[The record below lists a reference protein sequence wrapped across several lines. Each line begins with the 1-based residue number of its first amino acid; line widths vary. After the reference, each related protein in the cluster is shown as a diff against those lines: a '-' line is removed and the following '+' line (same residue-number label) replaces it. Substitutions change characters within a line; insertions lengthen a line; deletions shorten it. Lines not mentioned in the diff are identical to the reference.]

1 MARFPTPQVLAMS
14 MLENRLSS
22 ILRWFL
28 VGHRFAEER
37 VNFQSAG
44 NMDEHAVGDSNDVA
58 AVSLRW
64 LLVNQC
70 DSVSMTPLAG
80 NRVLVATVFS
90 YLGLF
95 VAAFREYQLVS
106 V

>member
-1 MARFPTPQVLAMS
+1 

-22 ILRWFL
+22 ILRWLL
-28 VGHRFAEER
+28 VGHRSAEEQ

-44 NMDEHAVGDSNDVA
+44 NMDEYAVGDSNDVA

-70 DSVSMTPLAG
+70 DLVSMTPLVG
-80 NRVLVATVFS
+80 NRVRVATVFS
-90 YLGLF
+90 YLNLF